1 MDLTQ
6 DQVRAFVGPNPDY
19 YLERWHR
26 VQPEGSRALGWNW
39 PAFFLTISWLL
50 YRRMYRWF
58 WIAIAV
64 WLGYAII
71 VGLAIVVALQQ
82 GARGTA
88 LVFDVVLF
96 GILPW
101 FVPVIFGIYG
111 SYWYYLHARR
121 QINQLTPAGQ
131 ADLAAVGCMGGTNLW
146 AAVASAVI
154 LGFLAIWAQSQDPPR
169 REHRT
174 TRPHLS
180 QRQLAPRHAE
190 ERRMGRGGS
199 QSKSTSNEMSRL
211 VSGTFGS
218 YSGAG

>member
-6 DQVRAFVGPNPDY
+6 DQVRAFVGPNADY
-19 YLERWHR
+19 YFERWHR
-26 VQPEGSRALGWNW
+26 VQPEAGSRALGFNW

-71 VGLAIVVALQQ
+71 GGLALVVALHN

-88 LVFDVVLF
+88 LVLNVVLF

-121 QINQLTPAGQ
+121 QISQLTPAGQ
-131 ADLAAVGCMGGTNLW
+131 ADLAAVGRMGGTNLW
-146 AAVASAVI
+146 AAVTSAVVI
-154 LGFLAIWAQSQDPPR
+154 GFLAIWAKSQDRPR
-169 REHRT
+169 REHPT

-180 QRQLAPRHAE
+180 ERRLAPR
-190 ERRMGRGGS
+190 
-199 QSKSTSNEMSRL
+199 QSADL
-211 VSGTFGS
+211 VIPRHP
-218 YSGAG
+218 A